1 MKLNIKASAHFLVSQ
16 NSCLKNTEEKVT
28 NLIRV
33 AYEPYELLIASWTT
47 LPSTCW
53 VLSVDHNLPL
63 PLLEPIL
70 PRPVTT
76 FYSSARLTFS
86 FKLLDG
92 IQAHGDS
99 CFPHYKHSFESIK
112 DSSVVSSVTSAVV
125 SQKEPSK
132 FPLLLKN
139 VIHHS
144 SFKRTS
150 PQSKT
155 L

>member
-16 NSCLKNTEEKVT
+16 NSCLKNTEENVT

-33 AYEPYELLIASWTT
+33 AYELLIASWTT

-53 VLSVDHNLPL
+53 VLSVDHNLLL

-76 FYSSARLTFS
+76 FYSSVRLTFS
-86 FKLLDG
+86 FKLLDD
-92 IQAHGDS
+92 IQAHSDS

-112 DSSVVSSVTSAVV
+112 DSSVVSSVTSAERTTERTK
-125 SQKEPSK
+125 Q
-132 FPLLLKN
+132 
-139 VIHHS
+139 I
-144 SFKRTS
+144 SFS
-150 PQSKT
+150 PQECNTSQ
-155 L
+155 LI